1 MPPIAYLNRI
11 RCPLTDAVRVG
22 TGPIAGNNLDP
33 GMLTQ
38 PLSEA
43 VSLAIRQQVDHR
55 IAFQI
60 NKNGPIPAAAA
71 PGPVVNRQDARNG
84 RPVSLAV
91 GSAHQPQQRIGAGGG
106 YGLTDHRSSG

>member
-1 MPPIAYLNRI
+1 MVTANDSLNRVTKIAQQMPPITHLNRI

-43 VSLAIRQQVDHR
+43 VSLPIRQQVDHR
-55 IAFQI
+55 ITFQI
-60 NKNGPIPAAAA
+60 DQNGPIPAAPA
-71 PGPVVNRQDARNG
+71 PGPVVNRQDAQDRRMFN
-84 RPVSLAV
+84 PAV
-91 GSAHQPQQRIGAGGG
+91 GSAH
-106 YGLTDHRSSG
+106 